1 MQPITNE
8 LYLRHPKGSVP
19 VDFEPGVVKFD
30 FGSPSISYSL
40 GRGDNGFAG
49 QTNNT
54 TGGGINSSDLISKN
68 ASKKV
73 KNALAQQDN
82 DIDMMSKGL
91 DNLLGIANTMNEELV
106 SSEGQ
111 IDEARRKM
119 ERVDHKMQ
127 KQNHQLKN
135 ILDS

>member
-8 LYLRHPKGSVP
+8 LFLRHPNGSVP

-30 FGSPSISYSL
+30 YGSPTISYSL
-40 GRGDNGFAG
+40 GRGGTGFSGSKTA
-49 QTNNT
+49 
-54 TGGGINSSDLISKN
+54 TGGGGIDSSSLISEN

-73 KNALAQQDN
+73 KNALAQQDK
-82 DIDMMSKGL
+82 DIDMMSEGL
-91 DNLLGIANTMNEELV
+91 NNLIGIANTMNQELV

-119 ERVDHKMQ
+119 ENVDMKLQ

-135 ILDS
+135 F